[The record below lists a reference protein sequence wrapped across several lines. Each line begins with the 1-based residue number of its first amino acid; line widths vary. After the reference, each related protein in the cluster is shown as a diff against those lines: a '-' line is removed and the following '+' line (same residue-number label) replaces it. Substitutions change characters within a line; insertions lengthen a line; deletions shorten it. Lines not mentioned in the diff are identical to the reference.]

1 MMRGFSFFSDI
12 SAHSCAHRVDTLF
25 YYYILIS
32 KRSHSIPDCR
42 DKIGHMAEEK
52 TKSLIAL
59 LVSIMIWSASFI
71 GTKIAQRSFTPLTL
85 CFVRTSMAAL
95 IMLELRAAA
104 KKPMCLAKQDRI
116 PVFLSALFGITIYY
130 SLENLGVSMTTAGN
144 ASIITAVYPITTL
157 LTGALFFHERIRLK
171 QMYGILIAIAGIVI
185 LTSDPVGGGGR
196 RALAGNLL
204 LLFNGF
210 MWGFYN
216 FLTQKVS
223 TETDTSALTFFQ
235 TISGAVLLVP
245 VLVLD
250 LPIHIGPITPSVA
263 FALLFLAAGC
273 SVGAYFLYNIG
284 LRGVSAGTAASMLN
298 LMPVFGLVF
307 SRLILHETIAAR
319 QIAGAALVIA
329 GVLLSL
335 WIERR

>member
-12 SAHSCAHRVDTLF
+12 SAHSCAHPEDTLLN
-25 YYYILIS
+25 IIS
-32 KRSHSIPDCR
+32 SFPNVRTASLTTH
-42 DKIGHMAEEK
+42 DKIGHMADGK

-59 LVSIMIWSASFI
+59 LISIMIWSASFI

-85 CFVRTSMAAL
+85 CFIRTALAAL
-95 IMLELRAAA
+95 IMLGLRIAAG
-104 KKPMCLAKQDRI
+104 KPMHLAEQDRR

-185 LTSDPVGGGGR
+185 LTSDPVGGGGS

-223 TETDTSALTFFQ
+223 AETDTSALTFFQ
-235 TISGAVLLVP
+235 TIAGAVLLVP
-245 VLVLD
+245 VLLLD
-250 LPIHIGPITPSVA
+250 LPIHVGPVTPAVA
-263 FALLFLAAGC
+263 LALLFLAAGC

-284 LRGVSAGTAASMLN
+284 LRGVSAQCDRGVHAESDAGIRSY
-298 LMPVFGLVF
+298 VFQTD
-307 SRLILHETIAAR
+307 SE
-319 QIAGAALVIA
+319 
-329 GVLLSL
+329 
-335 WIERR
+335 